1 MSTPSLC
8 RPKVAPFPSH
18 MCLNLGLYSK
28 PLDDLLPSRKKTSLF
43 QLQELKTLTFT
54 DQKSP
59 KPFPTLQ
66 EITKLK
72 KTISRA
78 ILENNQNLLINSLID
93 IQRYSITKDLLRSTK
108 LLKILKF
115 FIKNTGKNE
124 EALFDGLLDV
134 TKYLFYRWKL
144 MLIQKGEIFDH
155 KKNDEKS
162 HLRQGVIKMVKKVLG
177 GNGFDNIEAEKLA
190 VTIEE
195 GLSKRDPDVDEK
207 YKLLARA
214 MLKDI
219 KHLDKHSFEKVC
231 AS

>member
-1 MSTPSLC
+1 
-8 RPKVAPFPSH
+8 
-18 MCLNLGLYSK
+18 
-28 PLDDLLPSRKKTSLF
+28 
-43 QLQELKTLTFT
+43 
-54 DQKSP
+54 
-59 KPFPTLQ
+59 
-66 EITKLK
+66 
-72 KTISRA
+72 
-78 ILENNQNLLINSLID
+78 
-93 IQRYSITKDLLRSTK
+93 
-108 LLKILKF
+108 
-115 FIKNTGKNE
+115 
-124 EALFDGLLDV
+124 
-134 TKYLFYRWKL
+134 